1 MNWRLK
7 VLLSINDM
15 NGLTLT
21 TMMNTKT
28 NTRRMVVPTRSVF
41 GIAMSLA
48 TAFVMATE
56 TVTPSANPP
65 TERPAVA
72 AMKEP
77 DRVVLLV
84 VNGQEITA
92 RNYAEALQR
101 SANLGG
107 PVSDSSEARKAVIRQ
122 MVAGLLLKEDL
133 RKKGLLNEKQS
144 QAEQSE
150 VLKKFAA
157 EHFPL
162 PKEIDESAAF
172 KYYED
177 HKSDF
182 GIPEMMR
189 ISQIQFVVPEGAQ
202 DTVKAE
208 VKAKT
213 EATLKRLEGGEPFS
227 RLAGELTENP
237 LGKLPQ
243 GDLGFL
249 NVNTNE
255 WLKKNLAGL
264 KAGQHTGV
272 VESPSGYEI
281 LMITD
286 VRPALITPYPNA
298 RDKVIQRAK
307 VLEQQRLR
315 DIYIGGLA
323 KQAKIEIKDTDLA
336 KLFAK
341 GIFD

>member
-1 MNWRLK
+1 
-7 VLLSINDM
+7 
-15 NGLTLT
+15 
-21 TMMNTKT
+21 MMNTKA
-28 NTRRMVVPTRSVF
+28 NKGRPAGLNLLAALGM
-41 GIAMSLA
+41 AMSLQA
-48 TAFVMATE
+48 ASALATE
-56 TVTPSANPP
+56 KATPAASATP
-65 TERPAVA
+65 ERPAVA

-77 DRVVLLV
+77 ERVVLLV
-84 VNGQEITA
+84 VNGKEITA

-107 PVSDSSEARKAVIRQ
+107 AVSDSTEGRKAMIRQ

-133 RKKGLLNEKQS
+133 TKQGLLNEKQS
-144 QAEQSE
+144 QTEQSE

-172 KYYED
+172 KYYEE
-177 HKSDF
+177 HKADF
-182 GIPEMMR
+182 GIPEMVR

-208 VKAKT
+208 VKAKA
-213 EATLKRLEGGEPFS
+213 EATLKRLEGGEAFAK
-227 RLAGELTENP
+227 LAGELTENP

-249 NVNTNE
+249 NMNANE

-272 VESPSGYEI
+272 VESPTGYEI

-286 VRPALITPYPNA
+286 VRPALITPYPNT
-298 RDKVIQRAK
+298 RDKVVQRAK

-315 DIYIGGLA
+315 DIYISGLA